1 MTGLP
6 RITALMP
13 VRNGMKFL
21 EQSRVTLDASLALG
35 DELIIINDNSTDGT
49 SDFLEK
55 WQDENTQVRV
65 IKNRSS
71 GLISS
76 LQLGVAES
84 QNKWIARYDVDD
96 EYETNRL
103 EVQRNAIS
111 HEVGAIF
118 SDYKFVADPDF
129 NFGILPSP
137 VEAHAT
143 SISLVNGNRTPHP
156 SVLFSKDVYLDSGG
170 YRDFD
175 YLVEDLSL
183 WLRMSRVSRLIS
195 VPEVLLKYR
204 IHSQSVTLSNQQEMK
219 EKKGTLLGSIGINQ
233 SDVEYSFKNLNEI
246 FKSYE
251 STNYKSKRQASF
263 IYDLISIVRN
273 HHNEKSISPM
283 TYARL
288 TGLLLRQDV
297 ARAVIELKN
306 EQKARKAI
314 RGYKPITCA
323 C

>member
-1 MTGLP
+1 VTGLP

-21 EQSRVTLDASLALG
+21 EQSRITLDSSLALG
-35 DELIIINDNSTDGT
+35 DELIIINDNSVDGT
-49 SDFLEK
+49 TNFVEK

-84 QNKWIARYDVDD
+84 QNNWIARYDVDD

-118 SDYKFVADPDF
+118 SDYKFVADPDI
-129 NFGILPSP
+129 NFGVLPSP

-143 SISLVNGNRTPHP
+143 SISLVNSNRTPHP
-156 SVLFSKDVYLDSGG
+156 SVLFSKDVYLESGG
-170 YRDFD
+170 YKDFD

-204 IHSQSVTLSNQQEMK
+204 MHSQSVTISNQKEMK
-219 EKKGTLLGSIGINQ
+219 EKKSVLLSSIGINQ
-233 SDVEYSFKNLNEI
+233 SDVEYSFENLNEI

-263 IYDLISIVRN
+263 IYDLVSLIGN
-273 HHNEKSISPM
+273 HDYRKQISPM
-283 TYARL
+283 TYAKL
-288 TGLLLRQDV
+288 AKLLLRKDI
-297 ARAVIELKN
+297 ARAVTELKN
-306 EQKARKAI
+306 EQKARKNI
-314 RGYKPITCA
+314 RGL
-323 C
+323 